1 MTEIAKDISIL
12 SPNSTQNK
20 GIKTISLITIPSKP
34 LQKNKNK
41 KKKILLGHKR
51 KTFKKISKKSKTK
64 NQLSIN
70 NQVQFAIN
78 KTNNSLNNDKQCI
91 ICFEKISFQEKHFL
105 HCGHCY
111 HCNCINKWID
121 LGNFEC
127 PMCKQD
133 IDCEKAL
140 SVSISLEEDDEYDYP
155 LNINDFYQNNINNR
169 HNGVNAS
176 RSNNKQLI
184 YLIVM
189 YLIML
194 FFYIL
199 VNPIARNMDS
209 ITH

>member
-1 MTEIAKDISIL
+1 MLFLLIKNIIINLFYL
-12 SPNSTQNK
+12 S
-20 GIKTISLITIPSKP
+20 
-34 LQKNKNK
+34 
-41 KKKILLGHKR
+41 
-51 KTFKKISKKSKTK
+51 
-64 NQLSIN
+64 
-70 NQVQFAIN
+70 
-78 KTNNSLNNDKQCI
+78 
-91 ICFEKISFQEKHFL
+91 FEKIPFQEKHFL

-155 LNINDFYQNNINNR
+155 LNINDFYQNNINNI
-169 HNGVNAS
+169 HNGVIAS

-189 YLIML
+189 YLFML